1 MIRTLAVG
9 TPRWAIVSCDVPP
22 DTPAAVFFA
31 NRAVSVSPEA
41 LAFGVK
47 RNMRRRDAQSRCP
60 ELEVLLHDPAR
71 DARTFERIVTVVESF
86 APRVEVVRPGLCVV
100 PARGPARYFGGEE
113 ALRERVADAVDD
125 TIETIRTH
133 PLHIDDRCRT
143 GIADGPFAASL
154 AAGRGRVVPPTMSAA
169 FLAPFSVDVLDQPE
183 LCDLLRRLGLHT
195 LGDLAALPRDRVVAR
210 FGADGEIAHRLACA
224 DDERLLEPRAIP
236 PDLTVQRELEP
247 PARRVDIAMFA
258 GKAAADELAER
269 LMGLGLACAKLSIT
283 VVTEHGEERTRT
295 WRYSAAF
302 TSTAIAERVRWQLEG
317 WLAEGAQLSGG
328 IEIVR
333 LQPDDVGPA
342 TGAQP
347 GFWSRRG
354 DVSDRVRRA
363 IARVQGL
370 LGQHGAGQPVL
381 SGGRHPSEQVSLVPW
396 GDPVEPAKP
405 GLPGEAK
412 VTGPVQVELPPWPGR
427 LPSPSPTIVHQRAI
441 HADVVDA
448 TGESV
453 GVTARCM
460 PTAAPAKVRFANK
473 RWADV
478 VAWAGPWPVDER
490 WWDPDTRHRRA
501 RFQVTLTDGT
511 AHLLTVEDGAF
522 SVEAT
527 YD

>member
-9 TPRWAIVSCDVPP
+9 TPRWAIVSSDLPP
-22 DTPAAVFFA
+22 DAPAAVFFA

-71 DARTFERIVTVVESF
+71 DARTFERIVSVVESF
-86 APRVEVVRPGLCVV
+86 APRVEIVRPGLCVV
-100 PARGPARYFGGEE
+100 AARGPARYFGGED

-133 PLHIDDRCRT
+133 PLNIDDRCRT

-154 AAGRGRVVPPTMSAA
+154 AAGRGRVVEPLTSRA
-169 FLAPFSVDVLDQPE
+169 FLAPFPVDVLDQPE
-183 LCDLLRRLGLHT
+183 LCDLFRRLGVRT

-224 DDERLLEPRAIP
+224 DDERLLEVRPIP
-236 PDLTVQRELEP
+236 PDLTVTREIDP
-247 PARRVDIAMFA
+247 PAKRVDIAMFA
-258 GKAAADELAER
+258 GKAAADELAEK
-269 LMGLGLACAKLSIT
+269 LLALGLACARLSIT
-283 VVTEHGEERTRT
+283 TVTEHGEERTRT

-302 TSTAIAERVRWQLEG
+302 TPSAIAERVRWQLEG

-328 IEIVR
+328 IEILR
-333 LQPDDVGPA
+333 LEPQDVGPA

-370 LGQHGAGQPVL
+370 LGQRGAGQPVL
-381 SGGRHPSEQVSLVPW
+381 SGGRHPSEQVSLVCW
-396 GDPVEPAKP
+396 GDPVEPARP
-405 GLPGEAK
+405 GLPGDGK
-412 VTGPVQVELPPWPGR
+412 VAGPVQTETPPWPGR
-427 LPSPSPTIVHQRAI
+427 LPSPSPAIVHQRVI
-441 HADVVDA
+441 RADVVDVDGNA
-448 TGESV
+448 V
-453 GVTARCM
+453 GVTARCL
-460 PTAAPAKVRFANK
+460 PTATPAKVRFANK
-473 RWADV
+473 RWTDV
-478 VAWAGPWPVDER
+478 AAWAGPWPIDER
-490 WWDPDTRHRRA
+490 WWDADGRSRRA
-501 RFQVTLTDGT
+501 RFQVTLSDGT
-511 AHLLTVEDGAF
+511 AHLLTLEGGDF
-522 SVEAT
+522 RVEAT